1 MYGWVCESR
10 MCEGGW
16 ADVGVDRWVGEGVR
30 GRVGEVTRVDEWA
43 YVDI

>member
-1 MYGWVCESR
+1 

-43 YVDI
+43 LTYISKQVNRYVY